1 MRTLY
6 QIFDDAQTLLK
17 LGWVSGHYAV
27 DKQGKDVSP
36 QSDLAVA
43 YCEMGGIQ
51 AICWYEIPDHDTV
64 AYNKLVKF
72 CQSIL
77 NMANTGVLNSG
88 SVENRND
95 TNDQELA
102 IKMMENAK
110 NYIINSKQMGLNY
123 IPGWFRLKYDLVD
136 SKEIHV

>member
-6 QIFDDAQTLLK
+6 QIFDNAQALVEQ
-17 LGWVSGHYAV
+17 GWVSGHYAV
-27 DKQGKDVSP
+27 DERGHDVPP

-43 YCEMGGIQ
+43 YCEMGAIQ
-51 AICWYEIPDHDTV
+51 AICWYEVPDHDTDS
-64 AYNKLVKF
+64 YNKLVKF

-95 TNDQELA
+95 HNDQELA
-102 IKMMENAK
+102 IKMLENAK
-110 NYIINSKQMGLNY
+110 TYIERNKQMGPDY
-123 IPGWFRLKYDLVD
+123 VPGWLRAKYDLTTGA
-136 SKEIHV
+136 KTN